1 MDLLRAGTSTLA
13 LRLALSRHT
22 RHYLKVD
29 LDQTFANQNQ
39 QFPDQTGQDI
49 KFVIFGG
56 VGILEGLLVCRLW
69 ERHVLHHSNVCEA
82 CRVDGQLDGSNFD
95 DCTRWIDCGPL
106 ISSGGAIWCL

>member
-1 MDLLRAGTSTLA
+1 MDLRAGTSTLA

-22 RHYLKVD
+22 GHYLKVD

-56 VGILEGLLVCRLW
+56 VGILEGLLVCRLF
-69 ERHVLHHSNVCEA
+69 
-82 CRVDGQLDGSNFD
+82 GSGTS
-95 DCTRWIDCGPL
+95 CTTQTCARRAAWMASWMAPILTTAPAG
-106 ISSGGAIWCL
+106 